1 MKKKKRR
8 SRKFDLEKEY
18 GYKFIIHQRDFM
30 PGATIRANVTEAVTK
45 SRRIVIIFSRYV
57 TIYSLPFRQNPKQ

>member
-45 SRRIVIIFSRYV
+45 SRRIVIIFSR
-57 TIYSLPFRQNPKQ
+57 